1 MAQPAKR
8 AKYAAKDLA
17 TKVKILKALKDGASR
32 EQVMRQFDVKRS
44 TLSTYVKNEAQIMEA
59 FQGEKVHAGRKR
71 LRTAA
76 HPQLEE
82 ALLQWIAAARD
93 SKLPLS
99 GPLICAQ
106 AERYALRMNIIDSF
120 KVSEGWLAHF
130 KDRHGL
136 VFKTVC
142 GERGEVDEQV
152 VKDWQNVQLK
162 EHVAAYDPN
171 DVCNADETALFFKA
185 LPDKTITFKGDPCTG
200 GKRSKERVTVLL
212 AANMTGTER
221 LPLLVIGK
229 ALKLRCFYNNKH
241 LPVEYRAN
249 RKAWMT
255 SKIFR
260 TWLQDLDR
268 RFSAKKRK
276 VLLVVDNCSAHCNIS
291 NLEAIRLVFLP
302 PNTTAALQPM
312 DQGIIQYVKKRY
324 RTQVLERM
332 LLCMDRE
339 QQYNITLL
347 SAIHIL
353 AHVWTNTPAEV
364 VANCFKH
371 SGFVRPETCESPQP
385 AVQEEEGDD
394 IAFAGLLP
402 SKVQLADYVAI
413 DDGVALAGQ
422 LTDDDIISGALGAAD
437 EASDEDDPC
446 GELRPVRRTAKEAA
460 DALAVL
466 EEFCYDVPG
475 NTLALEGLL
484 HARKLVLSAQLAAK
498 KQTSITDFFTK

>member
-32 EQVMRQFDVKRS
+32 EEVMRQFDVKRS

-59 FQGEKVHAGRKR
+59 FEGEKFHAGRKR

-82 ALLQWIAAARD
+82 ALLQWIAATRD

-106 AERYALRMNIIDSF
+106 AE
-120 KVSEGWLAHF
+120 
-130 KDRHGL
+130 
-136 VFKTVC
+136 
-142 GERGEVDEQV
+142 
-152 VKDWQNVQLK
+152 
-162 EHVAAYDPN
+162 
-171 DVCNADETALFFKA
+171 
-185 LPDKTITFKGDPCTG
+185 
-200 GKRSKERVTVLL
+200 
-212 AANMTGTER
+212 
-221 LPLLVIGK
+221 
-229 ALKLRCFYNNKH
+229 
-241 LPVEYRAN
+241 
-249 RKAWMT
+249 
-255 SKIFR
+255 
-260 TWLQDLDR
+260 
-268 RFSAKKRK
+268 
-276 VLLVVDNCSAHCNIS
+276 
-291 NLEAIRLVFLP
+291 
-302 PNTTAALQPM
+302 
-312 DQGIIQYVKKRY
+312 
-324 RTQVLERM
+324 
-332 LLCMDRE
+332 
-339 QQYNITLL
+339 
-347 SAIHIL
+347 
-353 AHVWTNTPAEV
+353 
-364 VANCFKH
+364 

-385 AVQEEEGDD
+385 AVPEEEGDD

-402 SKVQLADYVAI
+402 SEVQLADYVAI
-413 DDGVALAGQ
+413 DDGVVVAGQ

-475 NTLALEGLL
+475 NTLALEGLS